1 MKKLLLAVPA
11 ITVSILALSVL
22 AFAAPA
28 SLIAQQPQGSTSP
41 APAAKQDAPAKPD
54 TRINGKWHFVFQTE
68 GGDREFDAEFTVDA
82 DGKVTGS
89 WNGKPEAAGTYK
101 DGHLQMAFDT
111 YSAEAGETAKLQL
124 DGKLDSQSDDSATLT
139 GGWAFSSYE
148 GSFKATHPKP

>member
-68 GGDREFDAEFTVDA
+68 GGDREFEAEFTVDA

-111 YSAEAGETAKLQL
+111 FSQEANETATLKL
-124 DGKLDSQSDDSATLT
+124 DGQLDDSATIT
-139 GGWAFSSYE
+139 GNWAFSSYD
-148 GSFKATHPKP
+148 GLFKATHPKP